1 MRLSNLIWLIL
12 NFFKYESNVSLFIFT
27 YKAVTIYILMYV
39 DDILITGNY
48 LNLVEHVINS
58 LAGRFSPKNLGELN
72 YFLGIEVK
80 HVLNEIAYHR
90 PNTFLRFS
98 MEDCKWVATLMCS
111 SSPHR
116 TDDGSSL
123 SMQFCINA
131 FWISCNIYHSRI
143 LILLLQ

>member
-1 MRLSNLIWLIL
+1 MDQPKGYVITDFPNHVCRLKKVIYDLKQASRSWYEALKSHLTNIKK
-12 NFFKYESNVSLFIFT
+12 FKYESDASLFIFT

-98 MEDCKWVATLMCS
+98 MEDCK
-111 SSPHR
+111 
-116 TDDGSSL
+116 
-123 SMQFCINA
+123 
-131 FWISCNIYHSRI
+131 
-143 LILLLQ
+143 